1 MADYFAGREVDVHAV
16 LDATKKSSAVCI
28 TGPSGMGKTQASH
41 SLVFV
46 VARLLVLN
54 LKVLILTPIVSMATM
69 LCALQLAVA
78 IGSAVT

>member
-1 MADYFAGREVDVHAV
+1 VHAV

-54 LKVLILTPIVSMATM
+54 LKVLILAPITAFCS
-69 LCALQLAVA
+69 CAVA
-78 IGSAVT
+78 RCSVRVAAP